1 MTYFRVATLPIT
13 NCVAK
18 QHPTLNDRPAE
29 PLIALTVEQCTPDFF
44 PKLSQP
50 NASKGDW
57 LSIYPI
63 VSQLLR
69 HFIQLP
75 QPLLIF
81 NARCWQA
88 AIAVIKQT
96 TADDYPQLALQNYDQ
111 QQLFGRLNIQEDQ
124 AVDFIQGEIYN
135 FNNGCL
141 TLHISPLLV
150 NPNLWFLLKAFL
162 INRQVPASS
171 AVNGDKI
178 KSKYPLQPVKE
189 LNTKI
194 ILVANRYQLDEL
206 AQIDPEYSQIGS
218 LFTELS
224 SDIKATDEN
233 IQALQSYC
241 QQLIAERALTPVST
255 EALALLFHH
264 LSSKCEH
271 QKKLLF
277 SPEIIEGLLR
287 YAQLFNSEQSIISAE
302 DLQKVLTIQNQA
314 QSLAENFSDQA
325 LLEKQLKIQL
335 NGREV
340 GQINGLSVVELM
352 GYPTEFG
359 EIFRISASD
368 MIGDGEIIDVERK
381 VELAG
386 NIHAKSTLIVQGYL
400 NHLFTHITNFP
411 LSCNVVFEQSYQES
425 DGDSAALAILLA
437 VTSCYAQR
445 PLSQKLFVTGALD
458 QHGNVLAIGGINQK
472 IQSVTRLFK
481 LGLLDDAVTILI
493 PQANQI
499 NLTLDSETLKL
510 ISTNKINIYGINHCQ
525 EAFPLAMDLT
535 FAQINQ
541 LINQRIENLHKEESD
556 EQHLGLFHKCLSLFR

>member
-1 MTYFRVATLPIT
+1 MSIN
-13 NCVAK
+13 NCVAE
-18 QHPTLNDRPAE
+18 QHPVNNSRSE
-29 PLIALTVEQCTPDFF
+29 PLIALTAAQCTPDFF
-44 PKLSQP
+44 PQLSRTNTKLDS
-50 NASKGDW
+50 W

-63 VSQLLR
+63 VSQLLK
-69 HFIQLP
+69 HFIELP

-88 AIAVIKQT
+88 AVAVIKEAS
-96 TADDYPQLALQNYDQ
+96 ADDYPQLALQNYDQ
-111 QQLFGRLNIQEDQ
+111 QQLFGRLNIQNDQ

-135 FNNGCL
+135 LNNGCL

-162 INRQVPASS
+162 INRRIPASA
-171 AVNGDKI
+171 AVNGDKL
-178 KSKYPLQPVKE
+178 KGQYPLQPLSALK
-189 LNTKI
+189 TKI

-206 AQIDPEYSQIGS
+206 AQIDPEYNQIGS

-224 SDIKATDEN
+224 GDIKTTDEN
-233 IQALQSYC
+233 IHALQSYC
-241 QQLIAERALTPVST
+241 QQLIAERALTPLSS

-277 SPEIIEGLLR
+277 SPEVIEGLLR
-287 YAQLFNSEQSIISAE
+287 YAQLFNSEQALISAE
-302 DLQKVLTIQNQA
+302 ALQKVLTIQNQA
-314 QSLAENFSDQA
+314 QSLAETFSDQA

-335 NGREV
+335 SGQEV

-400 NHLFTHITNFP
+400 NHLFTHISNFP

-425 DGDSAALAILLA
+425 DGDSASLAILLA

-493 PQANQI
+493 PQANRI
-499 NLTLDSETLKL
+499 NLTLDPETLHL
-510 ISTNKINIYGINHCQ
+510 VSTNKINIYAINHCQ
-525 EAFPLAMDLT
+525 QAFPLAMDLT

-541 LINQRIENLHKEESD
+541 LINQRIENLHKEEGD
-556 EQHLGLFHKCLSLFR
+556 EQHSGLFRTFFGLFR